1 MRRKTMLSRAVVV
14 LGVLLLTAPAP
25 RDATAQDDQFVSI
38 GTGGVTGVYY
48 VTGGAICRQINKGR
62 REHGI
67 RCSVESTD
75 GSEFN
80 INTIR
85 AGELDFGVAQADVQY
100 YAYNGLANFT
110 DQGAFT
116 DLRSVFSVHPEPYTV
131 LARVDAGISSFE
143 DLKNKRVN
151 IGPPGSGGRNTTD
164 VLLQAFGWS
173 RDVFSLT
180 SELKAAEQAQ
190 ALCDNKVDAIVYVVG
205 HPNGS
210 IQEATTACES
220 RLVSVQGSSVDKL
233 LSENVF
239 YGPRALPG
247 GVYRGNPE
255 PVDTFGVRAT
265 FVASAATSPEVV
277 YVLVKAVFDNFDD
290 FRRLHP
296 VFAQLDP
303 QSMTTDGLFA
313 PVHDGALRYYRER
326 GWID

>member
-1 MRRKTMLSRAVVV
+1 MRTIGLAKFVLAGAFAVCAAF
-14 LGVLLLTAPAP
+14 GAPKGP
-25 RDATAQDDQFVSI
+25 VAQQGQFVSI

-62 REHGI
+62 RDHGI

-80 INTIR
+80 VNTIR

-100 YAYNGLANFT
+100 YAYNGLANFS
-110 DQGAFT
+110 DQGPFS

-131 LARVDAGISSFE
+131 LARADAGIATFD
-143 DLKNKRVN
+143 DLRGKRVN

-164 VLLQAFGWS
+164 VLLEAVGWTRDAFA
-173 RDVFSLT
+173 LT

-210 IQEATTACES
+210 IQEATTACDS
-220 RLVSVQGSSVDKL
+220 RLVAVTGPGVESL
-233 LSENVF
+233 LADNVF
-239 YGPRALPG
+239 YRKRELPG
-247 GVYRGNPE
+247 GLYRGNPN
-255 PVDTFGVRAT
+255 PVETFGVRAT
-265 FVASAATSPEVV
+265 FVTSANVPDDVV
-277 YVLVKAVFDNFDD
+277 YVLVKAVFDNFED
-290 FRRLHP
+290 FRKLHP
-296 VFAQLDP
+296 VFERLNP
-303 QSMTTDGLFA
+303 QDMVSDGLFA
-313 PVHDGALRYYRER
+313 PVHNGALRYYRER

>member
-1 MRRKTMLSRAVVV
+1 MRSLNFSKFVLAGAVAA
-14 LGVLLLTAPAP
+14 LATFTAPQEPA
-25 RDATAQDDQFVSI
+25 AQQGQFISI

-80 INTIR
+80 VNTIR

-100 YAYNGLANFT
+100 YAYNGLANFS
-110 DQGAFT
+110 DQGPFE

-131 LARVDAGISSFE
+131 LARADAGIATFD
-143 DLKNKRVN
+143 DLKDKRVN

-164 VLLQAFGWS
+164 VFLDAIGWGRNAFA
-173 RDVFSLT
+173 LT

-220 RLVSVQGSSVDKL
+220 RLVTVKGAGVDAL
-233 LSENVF
+233 LADNVF
-239 YGPRALPG
+239 YRKRELPG
-247 GVYRGNPE
+247 GVYRGNPD
-255 PVDTFGVRAT
+255 PVETFGVRAT
-265 FVASAATSPEVV
+265 FVTSASVPDDVV
-277 YVLVKAVFDNFDD
+277 YVLVKAVFDNFDG
-290 FRRLHP
+290 FRKLHP
-296 VFAQLDP
+296 VFERLQP
-303 QSMTTDGLFA
+303 QDMISDGLFA

>member
-1 MRRKTMLSRAVVV
+1 MPLMTGLKMLLAAGCLSLAVFA
-14 LGVLLLTAPAP
+14 APQP
-25 RDATAQDDQFVSI
+25 SSAQQGQFISI

-62 REHGI
+62 RDHGI

-80 INTIR
+80 VNTIR

-100 YAYNGLANFT
+100 YAYNGLANFE
-110 DQGAFT
+110 DQGPFT

-131 LARVDAGISSFE
+131 LARADAGITTFQ
-143 DLKNKRVN
+143 DLKDKRVN

-164 VLLQAFGWS
+164 VLLNAVGWGRDAFT
-173 RDVFSLT
+173 LT

-210 IQEATTACES
+210 IQEATTACDS
-220 RLVSVQGSSVDKL
+220 RLVAVTGEGVDAL
-233 LSENVF
+233 LAENVF
-239 YGPRALPG
+239 YRQRELPG
-247 GVYRGNPE
+247 GLYRGNPN
-255 PVDTFGVRAT
+255 PVPTFGVRAT
-265 FVASAATSPEVV
+265 FVTSATVPDNVV

-296 VFAQLDP
+296 VFERLEP
-303 QSMTTDGLFA
+303 QDMISDGLFA
-313 PVHDGALRYYRER
+313 PVHNGALRYYRER